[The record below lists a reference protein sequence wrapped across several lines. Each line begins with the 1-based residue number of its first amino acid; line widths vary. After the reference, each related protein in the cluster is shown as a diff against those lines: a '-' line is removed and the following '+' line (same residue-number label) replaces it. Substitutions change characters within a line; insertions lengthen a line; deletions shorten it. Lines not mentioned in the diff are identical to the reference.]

1 MSQCEGYHQGCNNL
15 GISSRHQCKISK
27 VTVKYNT
34 ITNSFSVGILV
45 TSNSSALIEGNRV
58 TDSPEVGIII
68 SNSDKK
74 ILLLDNTLQRNRS
87 AGIQCSEASPI
98 YSAKFN
104 YTKWVRD
111 FN

>member
-1 MSQCEGYHQGCNNL
+1 M
-15 GISSRHQCKISK
+15 
-27 VTVKYNT
+27 KYNT
-34 ITNSFSVGILV
+34 ITNSFSVEILV
-45 TSNSSALIEGNRV
+45 TSDSSALIEGNRV
-58 TDSPEVGIII
+58 ADSPEVGIII

-74 ILLLDNTLQRNRS
+74 ILLLDNTLPRNRS
-87 AGIQCSEASPI
+87 AGIQCFEASST